1 MRKALILAVAIVAMA
16 IALPVSAKSKKKNK
30 AADNPAP
37 EEIVIDQP
45 VLTSAADSAA
55 WLFGYTQSQGLKNYI
70 MTELKVDTAYLGAF
84 VLGLQARIEAE
95 TEAPED
101 HAFNAGMEIG
111 AQVVKMTKQF
121 RDDYYAVDPGAKVSP
136 ALVTAA
142 LLEGFLGRSELVPDS
157 AMKTFRTIMSDRQK
171 ENLAAQYGGNRELGE
186 EFLAQ
191 NKKRDGVIVLPSGL
205 QYRIIE
211 QGEGPVPTATQKV
224 KVNYEGHLVDGTEF
238 DSSYKRKQPAT
249 FAVNRV
255 IKGWTEA
262 LCKMPVGSKWELFVP
277 QELAYGDRETG
288 KIKPFSAL
296 IFTIE
301 LISIEE

>member
-1 MRKALILAVAIVAMA
+1 MRKALIPAVAILLVAT
-16 IALPVSAKSKKKNK
+16 ALPVSAKSKKKNK
-30 AADNPAP
+30 TADNPAP

-45 VLTSAADSAA
+45 VLTCAGDSAA
-55 WLFGYTQSQGLKNYI
+55 WLFGFTQSQGLKNYI

-95 TEAPED
+95 TGAPED

-157 AMKTFRTIMSDRQK
+157 AMKTFRTVMSDRQK

-211 QGEGPVPTATQKV
+211 QGDGPVPTATQKV
-224 KVNYEGHLVDGTEF
+224 KVDYEGHLVDGTEF

-262 LCKMPVGSKWELFVP
+262 LCKMPVGSKWELYVP

-288 KIKPFSAL
+288 KIKPFSTL

-301 LISIEE
+301 LLSIEE

>member
-45 VLTSAADSAA
+45 VLASAADSAA
-55 WLFGYTQSQGLKNYI
+55 WLFGFTQSQGLKNYI

-84 VLGLQARIEAE
+84 VLGLQARIDAE

-121 RDDYYAVDPGAKVSP
+121 RDDYYAVDPSAKVSP
-136 ALVTAA
+136 ALVTTA

-211 QGEGPVPTATQKV
+211 QGDGPVPTATQKV